1 MHDGFHE
8 LSGHAV
14 RRMRGLRA
22 LSAGWLLLGL
32 LLFSRSALAQA
43 TDAASDANR
52 DASARVLFQEGVGL
66 AEKGE
71 WPAAEDRFRRAL
83 TLRASPVIA
92 YNLASTLV
100 ERGKLI
106 EASEL
111 LRKVEQDDKTDATMQ
126 RSVQS
131 LQADLGKRIGRI
143 RVGVLGKQPNDR
155 VTLDGNALVD
165 AQLDVDIPID
175 PGPHRLNFTR
185 GIQQLDVRD
194 LKIAPGASEQFT
206 LQAQLAPTAR
216 QVAAASQT
224 ARPLAAPPM
233 AAVPVNQNPN
243 ADSATASDGQPIS
256 SRWWFWTGIGAV
268 GVAAVVVAVVVAGSS
283 KATPE
288 PAYQGTFTPASL
300 RVPVVP

>member
-1 MHDGFHE
+1 MHDGLHE

-14 RRMRGLRA
+14 RSMRGLRA
-22 LSAGWLLLGL
+22 LSAAGLLLGL
-32 LLFSRSALAQA
+32 LLFSRSAFAQA
-43 TDAASDANR
+43 AEAASEASR
-52 DASARVLFQEGVGL
+52 DASARALFEEGVGL

-126 RSVQS
+126 RSVES

-143 RVGVLGKQPNDR
+143 RVSVLGKQLNDR
-155 VTLDGNALVD
+155 VTLDGNALLD

-216 QVAAASQT
+216 QVAAAST
-224 ARPLAAPPM
+224 LVEAPPM
-233 AAVPVNQNPN
+233 AAEPLNQNPS
-243 ADSATASDGQPIS
+243 ADSAATSDSQPIS

-283 KATPE
+283 NTTPA

>member
-14 RRMRGLRA
+14 RSMRGLRA
-22 LSAGWLLLGL
+22 LSAAWLLLGL
-32 LLFSRSALAQA
+32 LLFSRSAFAQA
-43 TDAASDANR
+43 AEAASEASR

-92 YNLASTLV
+92 YNLASTLI

-126 RSVQS
+126 RSVES

-143 RVGVLGKQPNDR
+143 RVSVLGKQLSDR
-155 VTLDGNALVD
+155 VTLDGNALLD

-194 LKIAPGASEQFT
+194 LKIAPGASERFT

-224 ARPLAAPPM
+224 ARPAPPM
-233 AAVPVNQNPN
+233 AAVPANQNPN
-243 ADSATASDGQPIS
+243 ADSVTASDGQPIS

>member
-1 MHDGFHE
+1 
-8 LSGHAV
+8 
-14 RRMRGLRA
+14 
-22 LSAGWLLLGL
+22 
-32 LLFSRSALAQA
+32 
-43 TDAASDANR
+43 
-52 DASARVLFQEGVGL
+52 
-66 AEKGE
+66 
-71 WPAAEDRFRRAL
+71 
-83 TLRASPVIA
+83 
-92 YNLASTLV
+92 
-100 ERGKLI
+100 
-106 EASEL
+106 
-111 LRKVEQDDKTDATMQ
+111 MQ
-126 RSVQS
+126 RSVES

-143 RVGVLGKQPNDR
+143 RVSVLGKQLNDR
-155 VTLDGNALVD
+155 VTLDGNALLD

-194 LKIAPGASEQFT
+194 LKIAPGASERFT

-224 ARPLAAPPM
+224 ARPAPPM
-233 AAVPVNQNPN
+233 AAVPVNQNPA

-283 KATPE
+283 KASPE

>member
-14 RRMRGLRA
+14 RCMRGLRA
-22 LSAGWLLLGL
+22 LLACGLLLGP
-32 LLFSRSALAQA
+32 LLFGRSALAQA
-43 TDAASDANR
+43 GEAASDANR

-126 RSVQS
+126 RSVQT

-143 RVGVLGKQPNDR
+143 RVTVLGKQHNDR
-155 VTLDGNALVD
+155 VTLDGNALLD

-185 GIQQLDVRD
+185 GVQQLDVRD

-216 QVAAASQT
+216 QVAAAST
-224 ARPLAAPPM
+224 VLAPPM
-233 AAVPVNQNPN
+233 AAEPVDQNPS
-243 ADSATASDGQPIS
+243 ADSAATSDSPPIS

-283 KATPE
+283 KATPA